1 MNNKYHQFPSMEVY
15 LPSRNQPFV
24 QYHANSYAAELFVFI
39 FALSFL
45 PSSSFLRI
53 SFMADNDGSGSSSN
67 LNSVNVRPV
76 VVRVKRKISQ
86 SPVEAFWL
94 EINERPYKRSLLDLA
109 KLSLS
114 DSREKEELKN
124 TKVFV
129 QHVETVS
136 SSEATVDILQ
146 SFGQPDS
153 GDSSEFRTKVEE
165 RRRFFKEGNK
175 QNQLLSRSKQ
185 NHEFLAKNARF
196 EQIWKSRKAKNETM
210 DKDLREMCHLYD
222 VVRVD
227 NAEDNSNKKEE
238 PKDISMEER
247 TILCDYLPMLREFL
261 PSVAEEIQSEMQSYA
276 SNQGSADGY
285 VYDLYTVQDEF
296 TDSQKDPP
304 NTFPLVQVNDDDD
317 FYDGPSDSEFGSDDS
332 NAEDNPRN
340 DYPDEKSSDDEDEED
355 KSQTSCEDSEE
366 AGDKSSDYLSDEL
379 RDRLCALEDDDAEE
393 DVSVDYDYDENQED
407 DWSS

>member
-146 SFGQPDS
+146 SFGPDS

>member
-1 MNNKYHQFPSMEVY
+1 
-15 LPSRNQPFV
+15 
-24 QYHANSYAAELFVFI
+24 
-39 FALSFL
+39 
-45 PSSSFLRI
+45 
-53 SFMADNDGSGSSSN
+53 MADNDGSGSSSN

-94 EINERPYKRSLLDLA
+94 EINERPHKRSLLDFA

-146 SFGQPDS
+146 SFGPDS

-210 DKDLREMCHLYD
+210 DKDLRELCHLYD

-247 TILCDYLPMLREFL
+247 TMLCDYLPMLREFL

-317 FYDGPSDSEFGSDDS
+317 FYDGPSDSEFESDDS
-332 NAEDNPRN
+332 NAEDNPQN
-340 DYPDEKSSDDEDEED
+340 DYPDEESSDDEDEED